1 MFLPFPESRR
11 DDENMT
17 KIIDRWSFRLVL
29 KIINCH
35 RMDSNQ
41 DGMITYD
48 EFVQCVKTSGDSDL
62 YRWMLL
68 TNKNFSRIHWAGDVC
83 GVRFNFLNYLRLH
96 LLRYIEPVMSVGF
109 TVMGF
114 FVYSVSLY
122 VGLSVAWF
130 VYQSTFVYLYT
141 WFVYQCL
148 PSHLYAALCQAPT
161 KQRIKCIKAR

>member
-1 MFLPFPESRR
+1 
-11 DDENMT
+11 MT
-17 KIIDRWSFRLVL
+17 KIIDRWYFHLVL
-29 KIINCH
+29 QIINCH

-62 YRWMLL
+62 YRWILL
-68 TNKNFSRIHWAGDVC
+68 TNNNFSQIHRAGDVC
-83 GVRFNFLNYLRLH
+83 GVLTFLIHPIVH

-130 VYQSTFVYLYT
+130 VYLSTFVYQRGLVCI
-141 WFVYQCL
+141 FINVY
-148 PSHLYAALCQAPT
+148 HLTY
-161 KQRIKCIKAR
+161 KQLFARHQLSSVLKPDNGTRCKML